1 MVAHPLDSQSPF
13 VAAPWVADARAT
25 PYMLAL
31 AELWRAVASARE
43 AADPI
48 AAARFLGY
56 AGVLVSGVTLAMVGL
71 YASRVAGPRAARRTV
86 IVLLAVFGPA
96 HVLSTHDLSLGGLLY
111 SGFYGQNIA
120 LALALGTLLAL
131 ACVLAGATMVVEPFM
146 GSVLALVAAIDGCR
160 RAVHGQPGAF
170 RASAALSFG
179 FVAGMV
185 WPAFKLS
192 HAMTQAGV
200 PGAVLIAACVAAP
213 RVAQLGAS
221 WLRRQPCRDGQWRRV
236 AAGLAGDRGLL
247 MFAIVGAVTV
257 AALALWESL
266 LLLSAPAGHQAVYW
280 NAERWRWVAMLGAG
294 AISVPGLVRL
304 ARDER
309 PVPLIWFAG
318 CYLLAVLGMAGAG
331 LTAWPQLLLLC
342 QVPMAIGAAVALLQ
356 APGRA
361 RRLGQATIAFA
372 LVFKLVTLL
381 SPAPGVGLLRSQVPP
396 AYRIG
401 RIVAAEAQGVVASD
415 PATSLYLPAATGQPV
430 LTVVP
435 TATTWDSER
444 AISVR
449 GYALLHAFY
458 LASPRDWWP
467 PAQALWQAGVRDVLV
482 NERVSLG
489 PATVQGF
496 AAGPPP
502 TIRTAADR
510 QLLGRMQWRLRRIAV
525 LVYSDHQWALYRLS
539 RPRLFGS
546 MHKPERAA
554 TARPT
559 RPAGSRRPGSRA

>member
-1 MVAHPLDSQSPF
+1 
-13 VAAPWVADARAT
+13 
-25 PYMLAL
+25 
-31 AELWRAVASARE
+31 
-43 AADPI
+43 
-48 AAARFLGY
+48 
-56 AGVLVSGVTLAMVGL
+56 
-71 YASRVAGPRAARRTV
+71 
-86 IVLLAVFGPA
+86 
-96 HVLSTHDLSLGGLLY
+96 
-111 SGFYGQNIA
+111 
-120 LALALGTLLAL
+120 
-131 ACVLAGATMVVEPFM
+131 
-146 GSVLALVAAIDGCR
+146 
-160 RAVHGQPGAF
+160 
-170 RASAALSFG
+170 
-179 FVAGMV
+179 
-185 WPAFKLS
+185 
-192 HAMTQAGV
+192 
-200 PGAVLIAACVAAP
+200 
-213 RVAQLGAS
+213 
-221 WLRRQPCRDGQWRRV
+221 
-236 AAGLAGDRGLL
+236 
-247 MFAIVGAVTV
+247 
-257 AALALWESL
+257 
-266 LLLSAPAGHQAVYW
+266 
-280 NAERWRWVAMLGAG
+280 MLGAG

-415 PATSLYLPAATGQPV
+415 PATSLYLPVATGQPV